1 MALIVTIFHNIREKS
16 CLKKGVVLKMLKLL
30 LIGED
35 TTKLVINN
43 YSYLERE
50 LSKITDLTV
59 WRKSGDI
66 KDILAQLPAKPDF
79 ILINDDIGSCFP
91 LNISG
96 LSTINIPVGLVVN
109 DVHQYVQFRENY
121 INQNNIK
128 YLFSVIKYKF
138 FEVYPKFIDRFIRL
152 PHYIEPN
159 IFHDYGLKRE
169 VDMLMMGALLDG
181 WYPLRQ
187 TIHEHYKNHS
197 NFVYQKHPGY
207 YRFPDPSQLLIG
219 QNYARELNKAK
230 LFFTCGSILNYPV
243 LKYFEVLACKTLLLA
258 PTFPEL
264 EELGFIPGKHF
275 VSITKDDFADKAEYY
290 LANEKERNTIIE
302 QGHKFIKENHTV
314 QIRAKQLVI
323 RIEEIL
329 KNEA

>member
-109 DVHQYVQFRENY
+109 DVHQLCS
-121 INQNNIK
+121 I
-128 YLFSVIKYKF
+128 S
-138 FEVYPKFIDRFIRL
+138 
-152 PHYIEPN
+152 
-159 IFHDYGLKRE
+159 G
-169 VDMLMMGALLDG
+169 
-181 WYPLRQ
+181 
-187 TIHEHYKNHS
+187 
-197 NFVYQKHPGY
+197 
-207 YRFPDPSQLLIG
+207 
-219 QNYARELNKAK
+219 EL
-230 LFFTCGSILNYPV
+230 Y
-243 LKYFEVLACKTLLLA
+243 
-258 PTFPEL
+258 
-264 EELGFIPGKHF
+264 
-275 VSITKDDFADKAEYY
+275 
-290 LANEKERNTIIE
+290 
-302 QGHKFIKENHTV
+302 
-314 QIRAKQLVI
+314 
-323 RIEEIL
+323 
-329 KNEA
+329 